1 MCLCTCHRPPDT
13 IIGWGSSKNLPAA
26 TALISSLER
35 LAILSKG
42 SSCTGKHDLKHTFTE
57 KLLDGGGVPLFLSE
71 RWSPG
76 YLPGPPWSYLQ
87 KDFQGVIMRPPWQQV
102 QDRME
107 GLRERNLPTPESVMV
122 SVLLV
127 LSGVMWMYSSGL
139 LSSTLLS
146 VRLWKRT
153 LSSASEAL
161 LISSLRKISL
171 LE

>member
-1 MCLCTCHRPPDT
+1 
-13 IIGWGSSKNLPAA
+13 
-26 TALISSLER
+26 
-35 LAILSKG
+35 
-42 SSCTGKHDLKHTFTE
+42 
-57 KLLDGGGVPLFLSE
+57 
-71 RWSPG
+71 
-76 YLPGPPWSYLQ
+76 
-87 KDFQGVIMRPPWQQV
+87 MRPPWQQV